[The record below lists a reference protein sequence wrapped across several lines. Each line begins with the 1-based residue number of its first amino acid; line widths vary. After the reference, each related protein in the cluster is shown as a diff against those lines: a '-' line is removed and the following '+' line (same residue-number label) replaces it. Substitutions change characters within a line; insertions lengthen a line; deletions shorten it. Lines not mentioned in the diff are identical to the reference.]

1 MATRHP
7 VVERALADVHTE
19 SAAASWLRGFR
30 MSGFTLTVLFL
41 VVAALVVLAPSLKVL
56 VEQRAQIAE
65 LEQQK
70 AEAESTV
77 AELQEE
83 VDRWSDPSFLKAQA
97 RDRLLYAF
105 PGDITYLV
113 IDDGIAV
120 PEGDGLPISDEIQ
133 TGQVDWVRSVLGSV
147 MSAGLSDPEPQAPG
161 KTDEKD
167 GASETR

>member
-7 VVERALADVHTE
+7 VVERPTADAHTG
-19 SAAASWLRGFR
+19 SAAGSWLRGFR

-41 VVAALVVLAPSLKVL
+41 VIAGLVVLAPSLKVL

-65 LEQQK
+65 LEQEK
-70 AEAESTV
+70 AEAEGTV

-113 IDDGIAV
+113 IDDATAV

-133 TGQVDWVRSVLGSV
+133 AGQVDWVSSMLGSV
-147 MSAGLSDPEPQAPG
+147 MSAGLSDPEPQQADDQEAAEPE
-161 KTDEKD
+161 DQ
-167 GASETR
+167 

>member
-7 VVERALADVHTE
+7 VAERPAADAPDF
-19 SAAASWLRGFR
+19 SAAGNWLRGFR
-30 MSGFTLTVLFL
+30 MSGFTLTILFL
-41 VVAALVVLAPSLKVL
+41 VIAGLVVLAPSLRVL
-56 VEQRAQIAE
+56 VEQRGQIAE
-65 LEQQK
+65 LERQN
-70 AEAESTV
+70 AEAENEV

-83 VDRWSDPSFLKAQA
+83 VDRWGDPSFLKAQA

-113 IDDGIAV
+113 IDDRPPL

-147 MSAGLSDPEPQAPG
+147 MSAGLSDPEPQP
-161 KTDEKD
+161 TSDPEK
-167 GASETR
+167 SETQ

>member
-1 MATRHP
+1 MSDAR
-7 VVERALADVHTE
+7 TE
-19 SAAASWLRGFR
+19 SPAGSWLRGFR

-41 VVAALVVLAPSLKVL
+41 VIAGLVVLAPSLKVL

-65 LEQQK
+65 LEQEK
-70 AEAESTV
+70 AEAENTV

-113 IDDGIAV
+113 IDDGAPA
-120 PEGDGLPISDEIQ
+120 PEGDGLAISDEIQ
-133 TGQVDWVRSVLGSV
+133 SGQVDWMRSVLGSV
-147 MSAGLSDPEPQAPG
+147 MSAGLADPEPQPAPEEDAV
-161 KTDEKD
+161 TEDS
-167 GASETR
+167 GASEER

>member
-7 VVERALADVHTE
+7 VVERPVQEAHTE
-19 SAAASWLRGFR
+19 SAAGSWLRGFR
-30 MSGFTLTVLFL
+30 MSGFTLTVLGL
-41 VVAALVVLAPSLKVL
+41 VIAGLVVLAPSLKVL

-65 LEQQK
+65 LEREK

-77 AELQEE
+77 AQLQEE

-113 IDDGIAV
+113 IDDATPV

-133 TGQVDWVRSVLGSV
+133 TGQVDWVRSLLGSV
-147 MSAGLSDPEPQAPG
+147 MSAGLSDPEPVEQAEAE
-161 KTDEKD
+161 D
-167 GASETR
+167 

>member
-7 VVERALADVHTE
+7 VGERPPADAPPE
-19 SAAASWLRGFR
+19 SAAGSWLRGFR

-41 VVAALVVLAPSLKVL
+41 VIAGLVVLAPSLKVL

-65 LEQQK
+65 LEQEK
-70 AEAESTV
+70 AEAENTV

-113 IDDGIAV
+113 IDDAAPV

-133 TGQVDWVRSVLGSV
+133 TGQVDWVRSVVGSV
-147 MSAGLSDPEPQAPG
+147 MSAGLSDPEPQPAED
-161 KTDEKD
+161 TE
-167 GASETR
+167 AAESEEQ

>member
-1 MATRHP
+1 M
-7 VVERALADVHTE
+7 EALAE
-19 SAAASWLRGFR
+19 SPAGTWLRGFR
-30 MSGFTLTVLFL
+30 MSGFTLTILFL
-41 VVAALVVLAPSLKVL
+41 VIAGLVVLAPSLKVL

-65 LEQQK
+65 LEHEN
-70 AEAESTV
+70 AEAQGTV

-83 VDRWSDPSFLKAQA
+83 VDRWKDPSFLKAQA

-113 IDDGIAV
+113 IEDAPPV

-147 MSAGLSDPEPQAPG
+147 MSAGLSDPEPQPADD
-161 KTDEKD
+161 TTTEN
-167 GASETR
+167 SEEQ

>member
-7 VVERALADVHTE
+7 VADRVDALGE
-19 SAAASWLRGFR
+19 SPAGTWLRGFR
-30 MSGFTLTVLFL
+30 MSGFTLTILFL
-41 VVAALVVLAPSLKVL
+41 VIAGLVVLAPSLKVL

-65 LEQQK
+65 LEQRNAK
-70 AEAESTV
+70 AQDAV

-83 VDRWSDPSFLKAQA
+83 VDRWEDPSFLKAQA

-113 IDDGIAV
+113 IDDATPL

-147 MSAGLSDPEPQAPG
+147 MRAGLSDPEPQPA
-161 KTDEKD
+161 DETAEK
-167 GASETR
+167 SETQ

>member
-1 MATRHP
+1 
-7 VVERALADVHTE
+7 
-19 SAAASWLRGFR
+19 
-30 MSGFTLTVLFL
+30 MSGFTLTVLGL
-41 VVAALVVLAPSLKVL
+41 VIAGLVVLAPSLKVL

-65 LEQQK
+65 LEREK

-77 AELQEE
+77 AQLQEE

-113 IDDGIAV
+113 IDDATPV

-133 TGQVDWVRSVLGSV
+133 TGQVDWVRSLLGSV
-147 MSAGLSDPEPQAPG
+147 MSAGLSDPEPVEQA
-161 KTDEKD
+161 E
-167 GASETR
+167 SED

>member
-7 VVERALADVHTE
+7 VVERSVADALTE
-19 SAAASWLRGFR
+19 SAAGSWLRGFR

-41 VVAALVVLAPSLKVL
+41 VIAGLVVLAPSLKVL

-65 LEQQK
+65 LEQEK
-70 AEAESTV
+70 AQAEGTV
-77 AELQEE
+77 AQLQEE

-105 PGDITYLV
+105 PGDVTYLV
-113 IDDGIAV
+113 IDDAAPA

-133 TGQVDWVRSVLGSV
+133 TGQVDWFRSVLGSV
-147 MSAGLSDPEPQAPG
+147 MSAGLSDPEPQPA
-161 KTDEKD
+161 E
-167 GASETR
+167 SEESAEPENQ